1 MGLYRV
7 DEDSGSLTEIGPATL
22 SGEGL
27 QERGGLQCWL
37 RDHPGALEP
46 GLFTLAE
53 EYGGWADSSRRIDL
67 LALDAGGRLVVV
79 ELKRDE
85 GPFMDLQAIRY
96 AALVA
101 RMTFAQAV
109 AAHARYLADR
119 GVDGDA
125 EARILEH
132 LGAEGGAEPEI
143 ASARPR
149 ILLAARD
156 FPRELTTAVLW
167 LRDSGLDVR
176 CVRLLPYRVGGALVL
191 DAAQVIPLPEAE
203 DYPVRIRDREAEQG
217 QTYPDIPWTREDVER
232 LAGLVANTLTLL
244 MLDIFAESPE
254 EWVSLAS
261 VRARG
266 SEEQRADWPDARF
279 AAGSL
284 AGLTG
289 LVHREFGR
297 DNRPFGFDYREGGD
311 SRSFRMT
318 AEVAEWWRAA
328 RGRGAAARRARVK
341 ARPRTPGRPE
351 LRGLSPR
358 QVSARPRS
366 FPAEL
371 RLRGPPPLG

>member
-7 DEDSGSLTEIGPATL
+7 DEGDGSLTEIAPAAL

-27 QERGGLQCWL
+27 QERGDLQRWL
-37 RDHPGALEP
+37 RGHPGALEP

-53 EYGGWADSSRRIDL
+53 EYGEWADSSRRIDL
-67 LALDAGGRLVVV
+67 LALDADGRLVVV

-96 AALVA
+96 AAMVA
-101 RMTFAQAV
+101 HMTFARAV
-109 AAHARYLADR
+109 DAHERYLERR
-119 GVDGDA
+119 GIEGDA

-132 LGAEGGAEPEI
+132 LGAEDGAEPEI

-167 LRDSGLDVR
+167 LRDSGLDIR
-176 CVRLLPYRVGGALVL
+176 CVRLLPYRVDGVLVL

-203 DYPVRIRDREAEQG
+203 DYRVRIRDREAG
-217 QTYPDIPWTREDVER
+217 QERRTWPDMPWTREDIER
-232 LAGLVANTLTLL
+232 LAGLVANTFTLW

-254 EWVSLAS
+254 EWVSLSA

-266 SEEQRADWPDARF
+266 SEEQRADWPDAHF

-284 AGLTG
+284 AGLTR
-289 LVHREFGR
+289 LVRREFGR
-297 DNRPFGFDYREGGD
+297 GNWPFDFDYRDGGD
-311 SRSFRMT
+311 SRSCRMT
-318 AEVAEWWRAA
+318 AGVAEWWRAA
-328 RGRGAAARRARVK
+328 RGARGGGAA
-341 ARPRTPGRPE
+341 GE
-351 LRGLSPR
+351 G
-358 QVSARPRS
+358 
-366 FPAEL
+366 
-371 RLRGPPPLG
+371 

>member
-1 MGLYRV
+1 M
-7 DEDSGSLTEIGPATL
+7 
-22 SGEGL
+22 
-27 QERGGLQCWL
+27 
-37 RDHPGALEP
+37 
-46 GLFTLAE
+46 
-53 EYGGWADSSRRIDL
+53 
-67 LALDAGGRLVVV
+67 
-79 ELKRDE
+79 
-85 GPFMDLQAIRY
+85 
-96 AALVA
+96 
-101 RMTFAQAV
+101 